1 MCYVKSGLQLNT
13 TLLFDS
19 HTLIGEKLL
28 TNLRLIIAPIWLF
41 LRNQMS
47 YVTLRVQTC
56 IHSFLYVWWREKKD
70 KDQFIKTANILKDL
84 YIMYEGNCPRQ
95 FVFKNIQF
103 SIVTQYIHLHFD
115 FISQNK
121 PGMKPFFNI
130 YIMATF
136 SFLKVQAVNILFQTL
151 PPYILFTPR
160 CSVFLT
166 D

>member
-1 MCYVKSGLQLNT
+1 MYKHAYIHFYMFG
-13 TLLFDS
+13 
-19 HTLIGEKLL
+19 GEKKKTKTSSSKQQIFLKIYTL
-28 TNLRLIIAPIWLF
+28 CMKETVQDNLSL
-41 LRNQMS
+41 
-47 YVTLRVQTC
+47 
-56 IHSFLYVWWREKKD
+56 
-70 KDQFIKTANILKDL
+70 
-84 YIMYEGNCPRQ
+84 
-95 FVFKNIQF
+95 KNIQF
-103 SIVTQYIHLHFD
+103 SIVAQYIHLHFD

-136 SFLKVQAVNILFQTL
+136 SFFKVQTVNILFQTL